1 SPAFPLR
8 TSWRLPSEVACQRV
22 FAEPDRRRGAERPRV
37 EGELER
43 DAVHEGEDDSSRL
56 HDVDPAERPSLDPL
70 GDERADLSAHPP
82 VECGVDLAQPPVVHH
97 LAPELH
103 EHDPEFPLLPRQP
116 ETGGDE
122 RAQARA
128 GVAGTPGLGGGD
140 PAVEVRHHHLERA
153 NQDRSLVG
161 EVVVEDPLADAR
173 LAGHLLQREARVA
186 VAGQAADRGAHDLLP
201 PERGDADLGAH
212 AFFLIGRPIIIEP
225 GPAVKR
231 APAADGDP
239 EGPGGGGAQAPAR
252 RRAAARSASSRSS
265 STPEWSAKV
274 IAAAIARW
282 PARSAMSRCIAWQI
296 LRYAGWPWGVVRSS
310 ITCIASRAFIS
321 M

>member
-1 SPAFPLR
+1 PA
-8 TSWRLPSEVACQRV
+8 
-22 FAEPDRRRGAERPRV
+22 D
-37 EGELER
+37 
-43 DAVHEGEDDSSRL
+43 
-56 HDVDPAERPSLDPL
+56 RPSLVPL
-70 GDERADLSAHPP
+70 GAGRADLSAHPP
-82 VECGVDLAQPPVVHH
+82 VERGVDLAQPPVVHH

-103 EHDPEFPLLPRQP
+103 EHDPELPRLRRQP

-128 GVAGTPGLGGGD
+128 GIAGTPGLGGGD
-140 PAVEVRHHHLERA
+140 PAVEVRHHHLERGH
-153 NQDRSLVG
+153 QDRSLVG
-161 EVVVEDPLADAR
+161 EVIVEDPLAHAR
-173 LAGHLLQREARVA
+173 RAGHLLQREARVA
-186 VAGQAADRGAHDLLP
+186 VAGQTADRGAHDLLP
-201 PERGDADLGAH
+201 PERGDANLGAH
-212 AFFLIGRPIIIEP
+212 ALFLIGRPIIIE
-225 GPAVKR
+225 
-231 APAADGDP
+231 APP
-239 EGPGGGGAQAPAR
+239 HRQGGGRGSGGGRGAGAQAPAR

-265 STPEWSAKV
+265 STAEWSAKV